1 MTPAEISA
9 ALDRLVP
16 DALSLLENTFR
27 QKQSRP
33 PSRAVLD
40 AAWKLIDR
48 GLSAEPVVESVP
60 SEVTE
65 LANVLELVT
74 GG

>member
-9 ALDRLVP
+9 ALARLVP
-16 DALSLLENTFR
+16 DAIALLENTVR

-48 GLSAEPVVESVP
+48 GLSMEPVAEAVP